1 MLQHVG
7 IVMGVIAI
15 SIYTLL
21 KICNYNNF
29 GLIII
34 IIIIIMGLE
43 SVSASED
50 VIGDLLLFT
59 AYILLLC
66 KAMSG
71 EIVGLSGQ
79 IALYRVLWTTL
90 R

>member
-29 GLIII
+29 GL

>member
-7 IVMGVIAI
+7 IVMGVIAT

-34 IIIIIMGLE
+34 IIIIIMGFE

-71 EIVGLSGQ
+71 EIVCLSGQ